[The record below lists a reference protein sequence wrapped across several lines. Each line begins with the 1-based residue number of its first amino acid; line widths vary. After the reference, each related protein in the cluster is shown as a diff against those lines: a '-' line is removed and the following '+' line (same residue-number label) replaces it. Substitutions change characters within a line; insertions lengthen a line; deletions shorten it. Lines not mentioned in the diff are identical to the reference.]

1 CPPVVVGAPRTVVP
15 AGTVMEVP
23 GFFGLR
29 PGHVILDMSGKIV
42 PVKVLAWTP
51 DAVVVEI
58 PPMPLPA
65 PVCAKLVV
73 IGWNESPYRPL
84 EMKVLPPMGGPA
96 GGPVAGPAGGPG
108 GPVSGPAVGAAPV
121 GPPNGSVVQVAKP

>member
-1 CPPVVVGAPRTVVP
+1 MVIGVPLTVVP

-29 PGHVILDMSGKIV
+29 PGHVILDMSGKII
-42 PVKVLAWTP
+42 PVKVLSWTP
-51 DAVVVEI
+51 EGVVVEI
-58 PPMPLPA
+58 PYMPLPV

-73 IGWNESPYRPL
+73 VGWNESPYRPL
-84 EMKVLPPMGGPA
+84 EMKVLPPMSGP
-96 GGPVAGPAGGPG
+96 GGPVAGPGGPAG

-121 GPPNGSVVQVAKP
+121 GPANGPVAQVAKP